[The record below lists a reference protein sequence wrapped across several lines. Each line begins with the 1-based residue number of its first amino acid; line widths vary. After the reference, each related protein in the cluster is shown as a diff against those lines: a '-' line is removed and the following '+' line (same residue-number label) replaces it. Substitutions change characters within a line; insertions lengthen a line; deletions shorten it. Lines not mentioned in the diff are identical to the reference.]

1 MRPAL
6 CLLSLAL
13 LPGCFLSRS
22 HLNQPIAPETVERI
36 VPSTTTA
43 GEVAELLGAPLEVV
57 QLGYKSAWR
66 YEFTVEK
73 QAALFLFLVGLRGVD
88 NQADRVWVFFDEEG
102 VVSHVGSTFA
112 ADEAGFDLPWSPFE
126 DEDSDGP
133 DSAGVAGAQGASG
146 PAGAAG
152 QQ

>member
-1 MRPAL
+1 MRLAST
-6 CLLSLAL
+6 LLLLAL

-57 QLGYKSAWR
+57 QLGYRSAWR

-126 DEDSDGP
+126 DEGSSATAP
-133 DSAGVAGAQGASG
+133 AGVAGAQGTSG
-146 PAGAAG
+146 SSGAAG

>member
-1 MRPAL
+1 MRLAL

-36 VPSTTTA
+36 VPSSTTA

-102 VVSHVGSTFA
+102 IVSHVGSTFA
-112 ADEAGFDLPWSPFE
+112 ADEAGFELPWSPFGE
-126 DEDSDGP
+126 EAAGEAAP
-133 DSAGVAGAQGASG
+133 DGVAGPRGVSG
-146 PAGAAG
+146 SDGAAG

>member
-1 MRPAL
+1 MRLAL
-6 CLLSLAL
+6 CLLSLSL

-36 VPSTTTA
+36 VPSSTTA

-73 QAALFLFLVGLRGVD
+73 QAPVFLFLVGLRGRLPRIGG
-88 NQADRVWVFFDEEG
+88 ART
-102 VVSHVGSTFA
+102 H
-112 ADEAGFDLPWSPFE
+112 GF
-126 DEDSDGP
+126 
-133 DSAGVAGAQGASG
+133 
-146 PAGAAG
+146 
-152 QQ
+152 